1 MNCDEYCCNNGC
13 NQGRDCPARKPGQT
27 SPAKVAVAKP
37 MYRRCDVL
45 GVCQNQHGQCASHCE
60 LYDEIEP
67 DPTDT
72 KLNRVMTWL
81 AFALSA
87 IVLGAVLA
95 FLSGL
100 HSDLIIAWFEWLH
113 ATLQLTLYR
122 WANAWS

>member
-37 MYRRCDVL
+37 MYRR
-45 GVCQNQHGQCASHCE
+45 CE